1 MISRAPGVL
10 DTGEMHEIAE
20 LFGVGEA
27 QVRRDHV
34 ISHALAALS
43 TLGTDDLVF
52 FGGTAL
58 SRTHLPALRLS
69 EDIDLISLSPRAA
82 TASAPMAD
90 RGRRPPTAVQRCP
103 ARHDARPHTGILRRR
118 QTCRLA

>member
-1 MISRAPGVL
+1 
-10 DTGEMHEIAE
+10 MHEIAE

-58 SRTHLPALRLS
+58 SRTHLPARA
-69 EDIDLISLSPRAA
+69 SPR
-82 TASAPMAD
+82 TS
-90 RGRRPPTAVQRCP
+90 
-103 ARHDARPHTGILRRR
+103 I
-118 QTCRLA
+118 

>member
-1 MISRAPGVL
+1 MTRRVPGAL
-10 DTGEMHEIAE
+10 DEHEMRRIAD

-34 ISHALAALS
+34 ISHMLAALS
-43 TLGTDDLVF
+43 ALGPDELVF

-69 EDIDLISLSPRAA
+69 EGIDLIALAPRADVAA
-82 TASAPMAD
+82 TVERTISRA
-90 RGRRPPTAVQRCP
+90 
-103 ARHDARPHTGILRRR
+103 LRRSLGR
-118 QTCRLA
+118 PRSPHPSRTPGTRSHRR